1 MKIKSTHRK
10 MGTQIV
16 NRYAIRRRRMWFNI
30 QLDTTITQHKTHT
43 HTHIHNTHKQRPG
56 PHQTWSFNQETS
68 KSVIKARKKIKKD
81 KKENR
86 ERKKEKR

>member
-43 HTHIHNTHKQRPG
+43 HTHTYTIHINKDQDHTRPG
-56 PHQTWSFNQETS
+56 HL
-68 KSVIKARKKIKKD
+68 IKKHQ
-81 KKENR
+81 R
-86 ERKKEKR
+86 VS